1 MPNYGIGAG
10 FDNLAVC
17 WHKGRHM
24 LRRNIIC
31 CSNGYDR
38 ADNIWEALMTW
49 PWLHSFCEWLRSTA
63 ISHTIQNTSWI
74 IPATQ
79 TVHIL
84 AVALIFSSALMMD
97 LRIFGLIDRRQSI
110 ATYMQRFLPPI
121 WSTLPVLLAT
131 GTILTI
137 GEPSRELENPSFQ
150 LKMVLLVL
158 AMLSTSLLQR
168 PAIGSSSRW
177 DDTSKPTIAMKIIAL
192 ASLCLWVAIIFAG
205 RWIAYVNTGSD

>member
-1 MPNYGIGAG
+1 VGTNE
-10 FDNLAVC
+10 
-17 WHKGRHM
+17 

-38 ADNIWEALMTW
+38 EITLWVTLMTW

-63 ISHTIQNTSWI
+63 ISHAIQDTSWI

-79 TVHIL
+79 TIHIL

-97 LRIFGLIDRRQSI
+97 LRIIGLIDRRQSI
-110 ATYMQRFLPPI
+110 ATYMHRFLPPI
-121 WSTLPVLLAT
+121 WSTLPVLFAT

-150 LKMVLLVL
+150 LKMVLLLL
-158 AMLSTSLLQR
+158 AILATTLLQR
-168 PAIGSSSRW
+168 PAIGGTSRW
-177 DDTSKPTIAMKIIAL
+177 DDTSKPTIATKIIAV

-205 RWIAYVNTGSD
+205 RWIAYVNVGSD